1 MEGRTCEISA
11 AGEKKKSG
19 KGARE
24 GTLIWLG
31 GKGKHF
37 FPLNARSV
45 NWRIIRQRW
54 YRSV

>member
-24 GTLIWLG
+24 GTRGWEVKENIFSLSMRDL
-31 GKGKHF
+31 
-37 FPLNARSV
+37 
-45 NWRIIRQRW
+45 
-54 YRSV
+54 